1 MKKTLYILFAIA
13 LLISCR
19 DNGTHRTLQ
28 NAEQLLETD
37 VVAAYSILESMTPP
51 SSKRGQAWYAV
62 LKTQAD
68 YKQYKPITSD
78 SLILTATKYYGSHRK
93 SYRSAMA
100 WYSQGCV
107 YSELQND
114 LAAIDAFLKSKDLF
128 PDTLIRYYALAE
140 QKLGN
145 IYLERKMVEQA
156 EYQLTCCRQNAI
168 RLHNKKTANYATI
181 RLGLCALYSRDY
193 DTADSIFTSI
203 LNEEDFSSNHKKEA
217 LYQMSKIKAIHSKDI
232 EGALSCIDAYLEKA
246 IGDTTSTAIG
256 YSLKADIFYMADD
269 YDSAYIYYKK
279 SMDYETELFTKCSNV
294 ERLSLLSYLRDNP
307 DDAVYYHQLYGVLM
321 DSVNHVVLSKE
332 IRDLQYVHRENLLE
346 ESLNDRHRRFLIIG
360 VSSILLLIIVI
371 LLIYAIFKNREKKKI
386 LTKQKELL
394 QEEKE
399 LRRSSIQMLES
410 KVRELSQD
418 DIEARKVLID
428 TYKNRLHRCR
438 KRFCMSEEFK
448 TLSAIKTRTGESA
461 MSIITRNSILEEI
474 KVSYFETISD
484 IIAEIP
490 DAKELEIE
498 TLLLKHLGCSNNQI
512 AYMYSVTPI
521 AVKQRVSRFSKRCK
535 LDFYMIFY
543 NRADKEI

>member
-19 DNGTHRTLQ
+19 DNGAHRTLQ
-28 NAEQLLETD
+28 SAEQLLETD
-37 VVAAYSILESMTPP
+37 VVAADSILESMTPP
-51 SSKRGQAWYAV
+51 SSKRGQAWFAV

-78 SLILTATKYYGSHRK
+78 SLILTATNYYGSHRK

-107 YSELQND
+107 YSEMHND

-128 PDTLIRYYALAE
+128 PDTLVRYYTLAE

-156 EYQLTCCRQNAI
+156 EYQLRCCQRNAI
-168 RLHNKKTANYATI
+168 RLNNNKTANYATI
-181 RLGLCALYSRDY
+181 RLGLCSLYSRDY

-203 LNEEDFSSNHKKEA
+203 LNEDTFSYNHKKEA
-217 LYQMSKIKAIHSKDI
+217 LYQMAKIKALHSKDRD
-232 EGALSCIDAYLEKA
+232 GALSYIDVYLEKA

-256 YSLKADIFYMADD
+256 YSLKADIFYMEND

-279 SMDYETELFTKCSNV
+279 SMDYETELFTKCSNA

-332 IRDLQYVHRENLLE
+332 IRDLQYVHREKLLE
-346 ESLNDRHRRFLIIG
+346 ESLKDRHRRFLIIG
-360 VSSILLLIIVI
+360 VSSILLLIIAI
-371 LLIYAIFKNREKKKI
+371 LLIYAIYKNREKKKI
-386 LTKQKELL
+386 LAKQDELL

-418 DIEARKVLID
+418 DKEARKALID
-428 TYKNRLHRCR
+428 TYKNRLHYCR

-448 TLSAIKTRTGESA
+448 TLSAIKTRTRDSA
-461 MSIITRNSILEEI
+461 MSLISMNSILEEL
-474 KVSYFETISD
+474 KVSYCETISD

-490 DAKELEIE
+490 DAKELEIV
-498 TLLLKHLGCSNNQI
+498 TLLLKHLGCSNNMI

-521 AVKQRVSRFSKRCK
+521 AIKQRVLRLSKRCK
-535 LDFYMIFY
+535 SDFYMIFD
-543 NRADKEI
+543 NKGDKDI